1 VSETIMKNISTTATH
16 FSDNKNFYFGFYY
29 YFSVSC
35 GVGDAFA

>member
-1 VSETIMKNISTTATH
+1 MKNISTTAI

-35 GVGDAFA
+35 GVGDVFA